1 LSFLIN
7 SQKSLKKGA
16 LDVQIIILS
25 AIFTAVLHDRAM
37 ILQLGRE
44 ALQRT
49 NVEEI
54 IQLLKAHKR
63 GQAREEESHSRRQS
77 QSSPR
82 KGPKSEASSTTDFDD
97 DKEDDVSPYCGREV
111 GASSNA

>member
-1 LSFLIN
+1 
-7 SQKSLKKGA
+7 
-16 LDVQIIILS
+16 V
-25 AIFTAVLHDRAM
+25 
-37 ILQLGRE
+37 QLGRE

-82 KGPKSEASSTTDFDD
+82 KGRRSEDSSTTDFDD
-97 DKEDDVSPYCGREV
+97 EEDDVSPYYGM
-111 GASSNA
+111 N